1 MKASL
6 KCSSYLSLKTASGW
20 KKQKQSKKCLLE
32 IHHSSQPVFTG
43 QNISLRKRFPRWSH
57 AHRGNSTF
65 TGHRPILEEGRRLI
79 WHIDTA
85 KSTDIH
91 KNISLGVYLRIS
103 CEFTTLALHFFQF
116 KANWSDS
123 PSLGPLAQQSMTS
136 RKKCPHRSNIYW
148 SYLQEVALKS
158 TKISKF

>member
-1 MKASL
+1 MKFFF
-6 KCSSYLSLKTASGW
+6 K
-20 KKQKQSKKCLLE
+20 KQSKKCVLG
-32 IHHSSQPVFTG
+32 IHQSTQPVFTG
-43 QNISLRKRFPRWSH
+43 QNIILLKRFPRWSH

-65 TGHRPILEEGRRLI
+65 TGHRPILEKGWHLV

-91 KNISLGVYLRIS
+91 KNISMGVYLRIS
-103 CEFTTLALHFFQF
+103 CEFTTFLAFNVFQF

-123 PSLGPLAQQSMTS
+123 ASLGPLAQHSMTS

-158 TKISKF
+158 TKILKF

>member
-1 MKASL
+1 MK
-6 KCSSYLSLKTASGW
+6 KR
-20 KKQKQSKKCLLE
+20 KKKQSKKCFLG
-32 IHHSSQPVFTG
+32 IHYSTKPVFTG
-43 QNISLRKRFPRWSH
+43 QNIILLKRFPRWSH

-65 TGHRPILEEGRRLI
+65 TGHRPILEEGPHLI

-85 KSTDIH
+85 KSTDIP
-91 KNISLGVYLRIS
+91 KNISIGVYLRIS
-103 CEFTTLALHFFQF
+103 CEFTTFVALHFFQI

-123 PSLGPLAQQSMTS
+123 PSLGPSAQQSMAS
-136 RKKCPHRSNIYW
+136 QKKCPHRSNIYW